1 MRGVSTRE
9 VGEIQSLWQSI
20 QRCRAAGEIP
30 KMLGRQLSVETVA
43 TGWQMLL
50 DTGKSGNFGHCVWR
64 LSALLDLGSCRCGKF
79 FLRICDVL
87 YMLGPGN
94 STLKR
99 CGLVVIGV
107 PLVCWF

>member
-20 QRCRAAGEIP
+20 QRCRVAGEIP

-43 TGWQMLL
+43 TGWRMLL
-50 DTGKSGNFGHCVWR
+50 DMGKSGHFGHCVWR
-64 LSALLDLGSCRCGKF
+64 SALLDLGICRCVGNT
-79 FLRICDVL
+79 FLRICDGL

-94 STLKR
+94 STIKR
-99 CGLVVIGV
+99 CGLVVVGV
-107 PLVCWF
+107 PLGCWF